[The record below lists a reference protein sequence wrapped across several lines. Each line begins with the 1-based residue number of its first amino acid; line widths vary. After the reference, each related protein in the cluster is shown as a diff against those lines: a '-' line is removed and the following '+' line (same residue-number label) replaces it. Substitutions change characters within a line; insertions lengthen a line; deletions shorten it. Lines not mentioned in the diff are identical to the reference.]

1 MQNREIL
8 DMLNTVYKDA
18 IINRDKMLS
27 ILKGSKFEQI
37 LQKARE
43 NWIEFKPT
51 KQEAITAGIDSSFN
65 NTKFQGIELWA
76 TTAVSIKS
84 NGEVLVD
91 LHDSGLGSD
100 IDLSRIASRME
111 IDACEKTVDY
121 VDLVLMDG
129 SLHSQFMTRQSSL
142 DAAVVRMM
150 KKKDNVLFIAKT
162 SNTKKQFERLGSLA
176 GDIFYYSHVT
186 KDPGF
191 SKLFVEKKY
200 GQDKVIASTF
210 VRLSN
215 STPIIKLEFL
225 GEDHSEDEIKATL
238 NKLYKNSVGGYPY
251 ALKLAHNNCK
261 ISDKELAKI
270 VSLLGLS
277 NEISSREVLG

>member
-1 MQNREIL
+1 
-8 DMLNTVYKDA
+8 MLNTVYKDA
-18 IINRDKMLS
+18 IMNRDKILS
-27 ILKGSKFEQI
+27 VLKGPKFEQI

-43 NWIEFKPT
+43 NWVEYQPT
-51 KQEAITAGIDSSFN
+51 KYEAVISGIDSSFN

-76 TTAVSIKS
+76 ATAVSIKS
-84 NGEVLVD
+84 DGEILAD

-100 IDLSRIASRME
+100 IDISRIASQME
-111 IDACEKTVDY
+111 IEACEKTVDG

-129 SLHSQFMTRQSSL
+129 SLHSQFMTRQATL
-142 DAAVVRMM
+142 DAIVVKTM
-150 KKKDNVLFIAKT
+150 KKKNNVIFIAKT
-162 SNTKKQFERLGSLA
+162 SNTKKQFEKFGSLA
-176 GDIFYYSHVT
+176 GDIFYYNHITNS
-186 KDPGF
+186 PGF

-200 GQDKVIASTF
+200 GQDKTIASTF
-210 VRLSN
+210 VRLSE

-225 GEDHSEDEIKATL
+225 GEDHSESEIKNVL

-261 ISDKELAKI
+261 ISDKELSKM

-277 NEISSREVLG
+277 NEIGSREVLG

>member
-1 MQNREIL
+1 MNREKIL
-8 DMLNTVYKDA
+8 SV
-18 IINRDKMLS
+18 
-27 ILKGSKFEQI
+27 LKGPKFEQI

-43 NWIEFKPT
+43 NWVEYQPT
-51 KQEAITAGIDSSFN
+51 RYESVIAGIDSSFN

-76 TTAVSIKS
+76 ATAVSIKS
-84 NGEVLVD
+84 DGEILVD

-100 IDLSRIASRME
+100 IDISRIASKME
-111 IDACEKTVDY
+111 IDACEKTVDR

-129 SLHSQFMTRQSSL
+129 SLHSQFMTRQSTL
-142 DAAVVRMM
+142 DTLMVKTM
-150 KKKDNVLFIAKT
+150 KKKNNVIFIAKT
-162 SNTKKQFERLGSLA
+162 SNTKKQFENLGSLA
-176 GDIFYYSHVT
+176 GDIFYYNHISNS
-186 KDPGF
+186 PGF

-200 GQDKVIASTF
+200 GHDKTIASTF
-210 VRLSN
+210 VRLSE

-225 GEDHSEDEIKATL
+225 GEDHSENEIKTEL

-261 ISDKELAKI
+261 ISDKELAKM

-277 NEISSREVLG
+277 NEIGSREVLG

>member
-1 MQNREIL
+1 V
-8 DMLNTVYKDA
+8 LNTVYKDA

-27 ILKGSKFEQI
+27 VLKGPKFEQI
-37 LQKARE
+37 LQKARS
-43 NWIEFKPT
+43 NWVEFTPT
-51 KQEAITAGIDSSFN
+51 KEEVVTAGIDSSFN

-84 NGEVLVD
+84 DGEVLVD

-100 IDLSRIASRME
+100 TDLSRIASKME
-111 IDACEKTVDY
+111 IDACEKTVDQ

-142 DAAVVRMM
+142 DVQVVRTMT
-150 KKKDNVLFIAKT
+150 KKNNVIFIAKT
-162 SNTKKQFERLGSLA
+162 SNTKKQFEELGSLA
-176 GDIFYYSHVT
+176 GDIFYYNHVT
-186 KDPGF
+186 NGPGF
-191 SKLFVEKKY
+191 SKIFVEKKY
-200 GQDKVIASTF
+200 GSDKVISSTF
-210 VRLSN
+210 VRLSD

-225 GEDHSEDEIKATL
+225 EKDYGDNEIKSVM
-238 NKLYKNSVGGYPY
+238 NKLYKTSVGGYPY

-261 ISDKELAKI
+261 ISDKELGKM

-277 NEISSREVLG
+277 NEIGSREVLG